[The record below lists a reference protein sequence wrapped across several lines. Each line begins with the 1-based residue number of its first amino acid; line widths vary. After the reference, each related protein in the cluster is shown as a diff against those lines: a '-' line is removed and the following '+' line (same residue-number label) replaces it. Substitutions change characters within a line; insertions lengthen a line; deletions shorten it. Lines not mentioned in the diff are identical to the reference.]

1 MKKVFVGVLAVVI
14 SFVFTF
20 AVAEANPKYKIGIV
34 DFQKVLL
41 TSSPGKLATEE
52 MEKEGKKME
61 ADVKSRE
68 DEILELQKK
77 LERESLVMGK
87 EKTEEKQ
94 RELRIKANDFK
105 SLKASYVKKFKQIQA
120 QHFNKIKN
128 EVLKLAAEMGK
139 KEGYS
144 LIIEKNE
151 AGIMYVDDTVNITDK
166 VIKLYNK
173 TAVSK

>member
-1 MKKVFVGVLAVVI
+1 MKKVFVGVLTVAI

-68 DEILELQKK
+68 DEILELQKNW
-77 LERESLVMGK
+77 RE
-87 EKTEEKQ
+87 
-94 RELRIKANDFK
+94 NPW
-105 SLKASYVKKFKQIQA
+105 
-120 QHFNKIKN
+120 
-128 EVLKLAAEMGK
+128 
-139 KEGYS
+139 
-144 LIIEKNE
+144 
-151 AGIMYVDDTVNITDK
+151 
-166 VIKLYNK
+166 
-173 TAVSK
+173 